1 MGIFFGGAPNMVTHM
16 LQRAW
21 GQGAV
26 CTTGR
31 VRGGALLS
39 KDAKS
44 CVSPPNDS
52 KAESIRWIA
61 KSSTHRG
68 GVGTVGKV
76 TRRDDLSGLLV
87 AVLDNQPTDKR
98 THQSEFSTRGLR
110 SARILP
116 ASGIQV
122 INHSSP
128 LPVACGHAAPPSW
141 SH

>member
-1 MGIFFGGAPNMVTHM
+1 M

-26 CTTGR
+26 GTTGR

-61 KSSTHRG
+61 KSSAG
-68 GVGTVGKV
+68 GRHCWKSDETG
-76 TRRDDLSGLLV
+76 RLSGLLV
-87 AVLDNQPTDKR
+87 AVLDNQPTDK
-98 THQSEFSTRGLR
+98 TD
-110 SARILP
+110 ARK
-116 ASGIQV
+116 SGF
-122 INHSSP
+122 P
-128 LPVACGHAAPPSW
+128 T
-141 SH
+141 

>member
-1 MGIFFGGAPNMVTHM
+1 MVTHM

-39 KDAKS
+39 KDAQS
-44 CVSPPNDS
+44 CVSPPNDTQGRRVFAWS
-52 KAESIRWIA
+52 GSHTALA
-61 KSSTHRG
+61 KSSSQKG

-87 AVLDNQPTDKR
+87 AVLDLEPTDKR
-98 THQSEFSTRGLR
+98 TYLLNTRVGVC
-110 SARILP
+110 SCP
-116 ASGIQV
+116 ACLWQEGY
-122 INHSSP
+122 
-128 LPVACGHAAPPSW
+128 
-141 SH
+141 

>member
-1 MGIFFGGAPNMVTHM
+1 MVTHM

-52 KAESIRWIA
+52 KAEGIHWIA
-61 KSSTHRG
+61 KSSAGGRHCWKSDETGRFVRPPRG
-68 GVGTVGKV
+68 RPGYILLSCGKE
-76 TRRDDLSGLLV
+76 L
-87 AVLDNQPTDKR
+87 N
-98 THQSEFSTRGLR
+98 
-110 SARILP
+110 
-116 ASGIQV
+116 
-122 INHSSP
+122 
-128 LPVACGHAAPPSW
+128 
-141 SH
+141 